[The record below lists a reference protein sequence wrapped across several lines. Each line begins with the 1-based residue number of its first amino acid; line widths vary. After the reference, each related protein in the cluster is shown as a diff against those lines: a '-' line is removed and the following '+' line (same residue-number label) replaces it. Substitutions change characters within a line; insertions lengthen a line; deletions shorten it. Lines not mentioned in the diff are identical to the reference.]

1 MDYIPQFRGMSGGN
15 TQDVSG
21 LPQDDNLAQFE
32 LKRRLARA
40 EALRNA
46 EIPQGQ
52 MVGNQFVPPSWT
64 QFLANAVSKYQGG
77 QQEREA
83 MKQYGEY
90 TKTKAQKQA
99 DALKALTGDLE
110 GTKTVNQGSYQIQ
123 VPSGNAPQT
132 ENLGGMQPIE
142 TGMKNINVPMATTTT
157 RAPTSG
163 ERYAAIMKYGSA
175 INDPRMVQEAI
186 MGNIN
191 QANKAEEVAGERTW
205 REQQTKN
212 EQEFNRIMQ
221 KDRQGFELTQGEKQF
236 ANQMAL
242 QKSNQGFQAGE
253 NAKNRA
259 NQIQLH
265 TASQSAAPS
274 GYKKNADGSLTFIP
288 GGPADPSNKPLTQD
302 QANARL
308 YSTRMSQSH
317 NILSGLE
324 QGGKPSYNPIAI
336 KTILTMPS
344 AISELTNYNASE
356 ETQSAAQAMRNFIN
370 ATLRRESGATITPPE
385 FDNAMKQYF
394 PQVGDKPAVL
404 AQKRAN
410 RETAISGIAAAGYS
424 GGVVPNQPQAVDFG
438 SLK

>member
-1 MDYIPQFRGMSGGN
+1 MDYMGN

-21 LPQDDNLAQFE
+21 MPASDELAKLQYQQ
-32 LKRRLARA
+32 RLRVAQ
-40 EALRNA
+40 ALQSQA
-46 EIPQGQ
+46 APEGQ
-52 MVGNQFVPPSWT
+52 MVSGRYVAPSWT
-64 QFLANAVSKYQGG
+64 QHLANALGKIAGAYQEDKAL
-77 QQEREA
+77 QQYKDFA
-83 MKQYGEY
+83 
-90 TKTKAQKQA
+90 KTKQEKQA
-99 DALKALTGDLE
+99 DALKQLTGDLE

-132 ENLGGMQPIE
+132 ENLGGMQSIE
-142 TGMKNINVPMATTTT
+142 TGMKSIDVPMATTTT
-157 RAPTSG
+157 RAPTAAD
-163 ERYAAIMKYGSA
+163 RYAAIMKYGSA

-186 MGNIN
+186 MGGIN
-191 QANKAEEVAGERTW
+191 QANKSEEVAGERTW

-212 EQEFNRIMQ
+212 EQEFQRIQQ

-265 TASQSAAPS
+265 SASQSAAPS